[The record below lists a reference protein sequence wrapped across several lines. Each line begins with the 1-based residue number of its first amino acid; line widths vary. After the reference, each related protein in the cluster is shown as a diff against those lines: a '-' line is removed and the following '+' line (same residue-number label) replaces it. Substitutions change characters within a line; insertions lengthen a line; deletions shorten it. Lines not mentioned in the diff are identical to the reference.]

1 MCVGRLIFTYE
12 KGRTNQTLTR
22 YYDGASNTA
31 LYAVRSAGIDPM
43 TGNEIFIRKDGSYT
57 FKWDSADEVICGDS
71 TPDVE
76 GAFGTS
82 FYWKG
87 FSVNAIFSYR
97 YGGQAFLSTL
107 FNKVENISD
116 VQVKYNQ
123 DKRALYDR
131 WQKPGDIAKFKR
143 IDDTSTTNMSSR
155 FIADD
160 NTLELSTVS
169 VGYETTAGKWLQSIG
184 ASSFNVRIYGNNLF
198 RLSTIKE
205 ERGID
210 YPFSR
215 RISASVGIRF

>member
-1 MCVGRLIFTYE
+1 M
-12 KGRTNQTLTR
+12 
-22 YYDGASNTA
+22 
-31 LYAVRSAGIDPM
+31 
-43 TGNEIFIRKDGSYT
+43 
-57 FKWDSADEVICGDS
+57 
-71 TPDVE
+71 
-76 GAFGTS
+76 
-82 FYWKG
+82 
-87 FSVNAIFSYR
+87 
-97 YGGQAFLSTL
+97 STL

-123 DKRALYDR
+123 DKRALYGR

-143 IDDTSTTNMSSR
+143 IDDTTVTNMSSR

-160 NTLELSTVS
+160 NTLELSTLS
-169 VGYETTAGKWLQSIG
+169 VGYETTTGKWLQSIG

-215 RISASVGIRF
+215 KISASIGVRF

>member
-1 MCVGRLIFTYE
+1 
-12 KGRTNQTLTR
+12 
-22 YYDGASNTA
+22 
-31 LYAVRSAGIDPM
+31 
-43 TGNEIFIRKDGSYT
+43 
-57 FKWDSADEVICGDS
+57 
-71 TPDVE
+71 
-76 GAFGTS
+76 
-82 FYWKG
+82 
-87 FSVNAIFSYR
+87 
-97 YGGQAFLSTL
+97 LSTL

-123 DKRALYDR
+123 DKRALYGR

-143 IDDTSTTNMSSR
+143 IDDTTVTNMSSR

-160 NTLELSTVS
+160 NTLELSTLS
-169 VGYETTAGKWLQSIG
+169 VGYETTTGKWLQSIG

-215 RISASVGIRF
+215 KISASIGVRF